1 MKGPAQCSDVCAEA
15 LPSGAPAGLR
25 PCGGRCTSWE
35 GWAEPGSCLCSTG
48 QCAPSTLSVDGA
60 SPGDAGAGEGRPQSH
75 GRGLTQSPSAPS
87 VLRVSF
93 LRVPSGTESKQVSE
107 STQSPGFWTWN
118 SLRFHCSC
126 VTSGRSLAL
135 SWPVFSSV
143 KRTAVTRWGCVHSGR
158 RLETNARSRVEGP
171 IGWVFLPYCH
181 LLCTLREWLSRLF
194 QRR

>member
-1 MKGPAQCSDVCAEA
+1 MGHLPAYDRVEA
-15 LPSGAPAGLR
+15 GARPGKDGQSQGHASVPRASVLLAPCLWMARPWRCWGRRRPS
-25 PCGGRCTSWE
+25 TVTWE
-35 GWAEPGSCLCSTG
+35 GSDLESQCTFCLKGFFSSCTIWHREQTG
-48 QCAPSTLSVDGA
+48 VR
-60 SPGDAGAGEGRPQSH
+60 EH
-75 GRGLTQSPSAPS
+75 
-87 VLRVSF
+87 
-93 LRVPSGTESKQVSE
+93 TESR
-107 STQSPGFWTWN
+107 FWTWN
-118 SLRFHCSC
+118 SLRFRCSC